1 MAVIAPFL
9 SPGVR
14 PLERVRD
21 LVLRRQPPTDGRT
34 VLHTPEIA
42 ICRYS
47 QSMTF
52 RKLMTFGVT
61 LAVVLQGQ
69 KKLRIGK
76 HDELFVDPERLLVVT
91 REAAHIS
98 VSIAAGERRP
108 FVGMSLSFPP
118 ERVARALLEL
128 ADAGAPTAAETVPA
142 FLMAPDLAIADAL
155 ERLVRTLDHPIER
168 KVIAPL
174 IVTEILYRL
183 LVSDAAAA
191 IRGAVAHAPDADR
204 ILTSMRFI
212 QGHLADKLTV
222 EQLARLAGMSTS
234 HYAHRFSS
242 VVRISPMRFLR
253 EVRLER
259 ARMLLMES
267 GTRANEVATLIG
279 FDSPAH
285 FTREFK
291 RRFGVPPS
299 HYLRARRG
307 TDPPGGRE

>member
-1 MAVIAPFL
+1 MAVVAPLL
-9 SPGVR
+9 SPAGPLVR
-14 PLERVRD
+14 LRD
-21 LVLRRQPPTDGRT
+21 VVLRREPIVDG
-34 VLHTPEIA
+34 HTILDAPELA

-47 QSMTF
+47 ESTTF
-52 RKLMTFGVT
+52 RKVATFGVT

-69 KKLRIGK
+69 KKLRIGG
-76 HDELFVDPERLLVVT
+76 HELFVDPERLLVIT

-98 VSIAAGERRP
+98 ISIAAGERRP

-118 ERVARALLEL
+118 QRVARALLEL

-142 FLMAPDLAIADAL
+142 FVMTPDLAIADAL
-155 ERLVRTLDHPIER
+155 ERLVRTIDDPIER

-174 IVTEILYRL
+174 IVNEILYRL
-183 LVSDAAAA
+183 LMSDSAAA
-191 IRGAVAHAPDADR
+191 IRGAVAHAPDAVR
-204 ILTSMRFI
+204 ILSSMRFI
-212 QGHLADKLTV
+212 EGHLADKLTV

-242 VVRISPMRFLR
+242 VVRVSPMRFLR
-253 EVRLER
+253 ETRLER
-259 ARMLLMES
+259 ARTLLMEN
-267 GTRANEVATLIG
+267 GTRANEVATLVG

-299 HYLRARRG
+299 HYLRARSA
-307 TDPPGGRE
+307 